1 MEGHGKLRSELVEH
15 FFIRHTLYRI
25 KYEIYELVENNT
37 QLQFHN
43 LLNISAKSQ
52 EWYGPSHMTGFII
65 LQNVSYFYIWSNMSY
80 MNMKELK
87 LILDPEKKTLFY
99 HTVIMN

>member
-1 MEGHGKLRSELVEH
+1 
-15 FFIRHTLYRI
+15 
-25 KYEIYELVENNT
+25 
-37 QLQFHN
+37 
-43 LLNISAKSQ
+43 
-52 EWYGPSHMTGFII
+52 MTGYII